1 MSGEAPVQKGG
12 SNMKKTTFLALLI
25 LALGGARLEA
35 SSALAGNDARADFG
49 IDRLIA
55 QFTAVYE
62 NMIGGTFTCEG
73 VRVSN
78 KSLTRDTEECTL
90 TDLSTWPPGTYIG
103 HPNYVVNGMGYIWNS
118 DYDGAQAHHV
128 RIIIT
133 DNGDGTGHASLE
145 AFY

>member
-1 MSGEAPVQKGG
+1 
-12 SNMKKTTFLALLI
+12 MKKTMFLAVFI

-35 SSALAGNDARADFG
+35 GSALDGNGTRPEVG

-55 QFTAVYE
+55 PFTAVYD
-62 NMIGGTFTCEG
+62 NIIGGTFTCEG

-78 KSLTRDTEECTL
+78 RSLIRDTEECTL

-103 HPNYVVNGMGYIWNS
+103 NPNYVVNGTGYVWNS